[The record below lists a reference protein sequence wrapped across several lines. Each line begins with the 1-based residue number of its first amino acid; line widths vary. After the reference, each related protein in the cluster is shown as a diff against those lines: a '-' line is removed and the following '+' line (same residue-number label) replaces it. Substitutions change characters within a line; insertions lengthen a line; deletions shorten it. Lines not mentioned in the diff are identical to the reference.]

1 MPPCTF
7 PIHTKKSFYCKV
19 DTNFIFKVELVI
31 KKFFDEYNSNKY
43 DK

>member
-7 PIHTKKSFYCKV
+7 PIHTKKSFYCKI
-19 DTNFIFKVELVI
+19 DSKFIYKLELVI
-31 KKFFDEYNSNKY
+31 KKFFDEYNGIKY